1 MNKKESL
8 KMGQRDGVCD
18 SKKKNFKE
26 IYTSFLLSYKK
37 NLILDKLLDISVYC
51 TLSDTFRLQIK
62 IQFLFNNLALHDT
75 RRSIISKAR

>member
-37 NLILDKLLDISVYC
+37 NLILDKLLDI
-51 TLSDTFRLQIK
+51 I
-62 IQFLFNNLALHDT
+62 
-75 RRSIISKAR
+75 